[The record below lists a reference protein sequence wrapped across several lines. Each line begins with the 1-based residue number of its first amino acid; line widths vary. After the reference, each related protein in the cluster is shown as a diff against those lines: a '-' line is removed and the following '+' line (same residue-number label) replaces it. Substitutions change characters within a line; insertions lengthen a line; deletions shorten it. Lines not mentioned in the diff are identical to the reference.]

1 MDHQCKLKTAMAKS
15 VLKGI
20 FKDNIALLFRCLL
33 GCFVTGP
40 CRRVLGTE
48 RQKFRMSPL
57 GTALTEGQD
66 PSGSSLT
73 VLLGDCLPSP
83 PNPFLPSSPASART
97 SGDLE
102 YGAHNFPMGSS
113 SWGPTVWCEDRPRTG
128 HCHVSPSAAGI
139 RAHRQRGNKR
149 EKQKHLNDFLVLEG
163 AWCPPLPL
171 KERSSLQHT
180 MSKWEGKQKSGW
192 KLRSQAICPPFPS
205 PSHRGNG
212 VSFKPVKPK
221 KYFIFFLRIW
231 TLRCYHLGYKN
242 CYPGPHC
249 IKDFNL
255 RRCW

>member
-1 MDHQCKLKTAMAKS
+1 MPLRVFHHGPLQTCPGDWEPEIPNVSTR
-15 VLKGI
+15 G
-20 FKDNIALLFRCLL
+20 CLDW
-33 GCFVTGP
+33 GP
-40 CRRVLGTE
+40 RPQWE
-48 RQKFRMSPL
+48 QW
-57 GTALTEGQD
+57 
-66 PSGSSLT
+66 T
-73 VLLGDCLPSP
+73 VLPGDCLPSP

-113 SWGPTVWCEDRPRTG
+113 SWGPTGVWCEDRPRTG

-149 EKQKHLNDFLVLEG
+149 EKQKHLNDLLVLEG

-171 KERSSLQHT
+171 KERGSLQHT

-192 KLRSQAICPPFPS
+192 KLQSQAICPPFPL

-242 CYPGPHC
+242 RYPGPHC